1 MISYSFW
8 QYHIHFSLS
17 CAIFSWYCLWYH
29 IHIIQ
34 YLLWYQYI
42 MILRMTS
49 EHISHDKVLWYQ
61 YIMISKPCDITDF
74 MICSPISCHLRGG
87 MGRVGGASFQPLHL
101 LRPRHRPRAG
111 DGCPAERRR
120 TWSRAWTCCS
130 GCCASSEWRPIDSRW
145 KKSARRGRCCRQ
157 CSPCRHSADAPRQ
170 MTLVRIVIGWTRSS
184 SWIQVGNW
192 WEVEGGGSERPRR
205 QPEQFESG
213 VTDYGVARRACKR
226 AEAAPP
232 PIYRSL
238 RHCTR
243 ANNCETTPY
252 GTIAKIFNLIQY

>member
-1 MISYSFW
+1 MILAMMGFYRFLRYWYHIQKVWYHIWYHSFSMISYSFW

-120 TWSRAWTCCS
+120 TWSRAWTCCGWASDESAGS
-130 GCCASSEWRPIDSRW
+130 GCSSCLCNLKLHRV
-145 KKSARRGRCCRQ
+145 KFKLK
-157 CSPCRHSADAPRQ
+157 HH
-170 MTLVRIVIGWTRSS
+170 T
-184 SWIQVGNW
+184 
-192 WEVEGGGSERPRR
+192 GSGPGDRVLLE
-205 QPEQFESG
+205 QPKLA
-213 VTDYGVARRACKR
+213 T
-226 AEAAPP
+226 
-232 PIYRSL
+232 
-238 RHCTR
+238 
-243 ANNCETTPY
+243 
-252 GTIAKIFNLIQY
+252 